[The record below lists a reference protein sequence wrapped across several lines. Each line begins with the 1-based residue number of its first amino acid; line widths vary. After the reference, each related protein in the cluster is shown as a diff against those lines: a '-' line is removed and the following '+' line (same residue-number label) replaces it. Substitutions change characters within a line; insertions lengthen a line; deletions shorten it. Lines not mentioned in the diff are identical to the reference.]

1 MICRVGKRSAL
12 PAGGH
17 CRGRGELRGRA
28 GRASQIKQID
38 CDYNDRGGRGRNRR
52 GEDSGCADCTDIP
65 SPREWRAGE
74 KTVR

>member
-1 MICRVGKRSAL
+1 MTCMVGKRSAL
-12 PAGGH
+12 PAKGH
-17 CRGRGELRGRA
+17 CQGRGELRGRA

-52 GEDSGCADCTDIP
+52 GEDSECLHSWDIQ
-65 SPREWRAGE
+65 SPREWRVGE